1 MLIPLFIMIVLH
13 DYFLFPFHL
22 VHSFFSFFRKM
33 QISPAVCWADSLKD
47 VKEKIFAFN
56 CSTFFKIYI
65 ALFQPTHAIIM
76 KAWVMP
82 LERAITWQSCTERCV
97 TTNSLR
103 DGIVLWELQEQ
114 KCQQRVWQHSD
125 VVQPFQAGWLAFVL
139 QWKMVKFKG
148 RSALVINL
156 LVANIQ
162 QRFL

>member
-13 DYFLFPFHL
+13 DYFLIPFHL
-22 VHSFFSFFRKM
+22 MHSFFSFFRKM
-33 QISPAVCWADSLKD
+33 QISSAVCWADSLKD
-47 VKEKIFAFN
+47 VKEKIFAFD

-65 ALFQPTHAIIM
+65 ALFQPTHAIII

-82 LERAITWQSCTERCV
+82 LERAVTKHPCTKRWV
-97 TTNSLR
+97 TNSLR
-103 DGIVLWELQEQ
+103 NGIVLWELQEL
-114 KCQQRVWQHSD
+114 KCQQRVCQHSD
-125 VVQPFQAGWLAFVL
+125 VAQSFQAGWMVLIL

-156 LVANIQ
+156 LVADSQ